1 LVCEFEFE
9 LSSLPPQPNNAA
21 EETSASANVFFTRH
35 TLFMKVFVAGA
46 TGVIGRPLVRALT
59 EAGHEVV
66 GTTRSEGRAGRIR
79 ADGGRPV
86 ILDALDR
93 DAVIAAVADARPDA
107 VVHQLTQ
114 IPADMNPR
122 KMREEF
128 LVTDRLR
135 TEGTRNLVDAAQAAG
150 VQRIVAQSIAFAYRM
165 DGNGLKTE
173 DDALLGDD
181 APATFQRTVEAVATL
196 ERTVLDAGGIV
207 LRYGY
212 FYGPGT
218 SYAASDGPTAA
229 RVRKRGFPVVG
240 DGGGVFPFIHVD
252 DAATAT
258 VAALDRGDPGVYNI
272 VDDDPAPLREWLP
285 VYAEAV
291 GAKPPRRVP
300 KLAAR
305 IAAGKM
311 AAEGATKMRGVSN
324 EKAKSELG
332 WEPRYASWRQGF
344 FEGAG

>member
-1 LVCEFEFE
+1 
-9 LSSLPPQPNNAA
+9 
-21 EETSASANVFFTRH
+21 
-35 TLFMKVFVAGA
+35 MKVFVAGA
-46 TGVIGRPLVRALT
+46 TGAIGRPLVRALT
-59 EAGHEVV
+59 GGGHEVV
-66 GTTRSEGRAGRIR
+66 GTTRSESRAERIR

-93 DAVIAAVADARPDA
+93 DAVMSAVADARSDA

-128 LVTDRLR
+128 EVTDRLR

-150 VQRIVAQSIAFAYRM
+150 ARRIVAQSIAFGYRM

-173 DDALLGDD
+173 DDELLGDD
-181 APATFQRTVEAVATL
+181 APATFQRTVAAVATL

-218 SYAASDGPTAA
+218 SYAASDGAVAA

-252 DAATAT
+252 DAAAAT

-272 VDDDPAPLREWLP
+272 VDDEPAPLRDWLP

-291 GAKPPRRVP
+291 GAKQPRRVP

-324 EKAKSELG
+324 EKARRDLG

-344 FEGAG
+344 SEAAG